1 MALTKK
7 KLPEFLA
14 TGEQARLIPVGSEGK
29 KEGRATSVLLANLSA
44 VHEFAQVMFGA
55 VGMRIGSRANIE
67 VFTEIVFKDKDDNKK
82 LRPDGLIIINTG
94 RSQWKALVE
103 AKIGNSDLDE
113 QQIKDY
119 LALAKKY
126 KIDAVITLSNQYS
139 AIPTHHPINFKK
151 SDLKGV
157 DLFHFSWMFILTEA
171 ILLLKS
177 IGIDDEDQRF
187 LLNEMVRYFD
197 HESVGVSEFTSMNK
211 EWKDITTAVR
221 SGSTLSKTSSEV
233 ENTVVSWH
241 QESRDL
247 CLIMSRT
254 LTVPVSLRLSRKH
267 TNNPVSRVKDDC
279 EELVKTLALTCELD
293 IPNAVSPLKV
303 TADLQRRTIDCSM
316 SLNAPKDK
324 QRASARLNWL
334 LRQIKETNL
343 DDIFIRAYTMGRAN
357 NPQVKLSDVRE
368 NPNTLLTVEGNQI
381 QPVAFDVILSRDLAG
396 KFSGRNTF
404 IQTVEDTVKEFYI
417 AVGQNLEAWTP
428 PAPKVEKEKLEDIH
442 DLDEP
447 KTVKL
452 VQVDEPKNKIEA
464 ITNKYDSNS
473 IENE

>member
-1 MALTKK
+1 MPINKI
-7 KLPEFLA
+7 KLPEYLA

-55 VGMRIGSRANIE
+55 LGMRIGSRANIE
-67 VFTEIVFKDKDDNKK
+67 VYTEIVLKDKAGKEK

-103 AKIGNSDLDE
+103 AKIGNSELDP

-119 LALAKKY
+119 LVLAKKY

-139 AIPTHHPINFKK
+139 AIPTHHPISFKK

-171 ILLLKS
+171 IMLLKTMS
-177 IGIDDEDQRF
+177 VDDEDQRF

-197 HESVGVSEFTSMNK
+197 HDSVGVSEFTSMNK

-221 SGSTLSKTSSEV
+221 SGSTLSKTSNEV
-233 ENTVVSWH
+233 ENTILSWH
-241 QESRDL
+241 QEARDL
-247 CLIMSRT
+247 CLLMSRT
-254 LTVPVSLRLSRKH
+254 LAVPVSLRLSRKH
-267 TNNPVSRVKDDC
+267 THDPVARVKEDC
-279 EELVKTLALTCELD
+279 EELAKTLALKCELD

-303 TADLQRRTIDCSM
+303 TADLQRRTVDCSM

-334 LRQIKETNL
+334 LRQLKQTDV
-343 DDIFIRAYTMGRAN
+343 DDIFIRAYTMGRGN
-357 NPQVKLSDVRE
+357 NPQVKLSEVRE
-368 NPNTLLTVEGNQI
+368 NTDSLLIHEGGQI

-396 KFSGRNTF
+396 RFSGRNTF
-404 IQTVEDTVKEFYI
+404 IQAVEETVEEFYI

-428 PAPKVEKEKLEDIH
+428 PAPKVKKEKHDDIH
-442 DLDEP
+442 NLDEP
-447 KTVKL
+447 ETVRL
-452 VQVDEPKNKIEA
+452 VQVNEPENQIEA
-464 ITNKYDSNS
+464 VTDEYDSNRAA
-473 IENE
+473 NE

>member
-1 MALTKK
+1 MPITKK
-7 KLPEFLA
+7 KLPDFLA

-67 VFTEIVFKDKDDNKK
+67 VFTEIVFKDKDDSKK

-94 RSQWKALVE
+94 RNQWKALVE
-103 AKIGNSDLDE
+103 AKIGNAELDGK
-113 QQIKDY
+113 QIKDY

-139 AIPTHHPINFKK
+139 AIPSHHPINFKK

-157 DLFHFSWMFILTEA
+157 SLFHFSWMYILTEA

-177 IGIDDEDQRF
+177 MGVDDEDQRF
-187 LLNEMVRYFD
+187 LLNEMVRYYD
-197 HESVGVSEFTSMNK
+197 HDSVGVSEFTSMNK
-211 EWKDITTAVR
+211 EWKNITTAVR
-221 SGSTLSKTSSEV
+221 SGSTLSRTSDEV
-233 ENTVVSWH
+233 QNTVISWH
-241 QESRDL
+241 QEARDL
-247 CLIMSRT
+247 CLMMSRA
-254 LTVPVSLRLSRKH
+254 LAVPVSLRLSRKH
-267 TNNPVSRVKDDC
+267 TNDPVARVKEDC
-279 EELVKTLALTCELD
+279 EYLVKTLALTCELD

-303 TADLQRRTIDCSM
+303 TADLQRRTLDCSM

-334 LRQIKETNL
+334 LRQLKET
-343 DDIFIRAYTMGRAN
+343 DIEDVFIRAYTMGRGN
-357 NPQVKLSDVRE
+357 NPQVKLNEVRE
-368 NPNTLLTVEGNQI
+368 NPDALLVIEGNQI

-404 IQTVEDTVKEFYI
+404 IQAVEETVKQFYI
-417 AVGQNLEAWTP
+417 AAGQHLEGWTP
-428 PAPKVEKEKLEDIH
+428 PAPKVKKIQREDIH
-442 DLDEP
+442 EVDEP
-447 KTVKL
+447 DEVKL
-452 VQVDEPKNKIEA
+452 VEAAGKNDDIAAVSGK
-464 ITNKYDSNS
+464 
-473 IENE
+473 